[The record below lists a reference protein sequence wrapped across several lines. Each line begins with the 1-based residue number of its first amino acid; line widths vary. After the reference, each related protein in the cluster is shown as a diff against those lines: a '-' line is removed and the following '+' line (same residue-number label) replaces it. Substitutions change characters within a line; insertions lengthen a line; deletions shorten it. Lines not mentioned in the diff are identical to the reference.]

1 MINRKEHLTIEGLRK
16 IVNLKAS
23 INSGLSDGLKKAFPD
38 TVPVQRPLVKDQ
50 IIKDPHWLAGFASG
64 EGSFYIKIF
73 KSKAKLG
80 ESVILTFQITQH
92 IRDEELLRSLVKYLD
107 CGKVYIRP
115 GQAVDFKITQFEEL
129 TDKVIPFFQKYPIVG
144 VKALDFADFLVATEL
159 IKNKAHLTFEG
170 LEKIRLIK
178 FAMNTKR
185 EN

>member
-1 MINRKEHLTIEGLRK
+1 MINRKEHLTIEGKRK
-16 IVNLKAS
+16 IVNLRAS
-23 INSGLSDGLKKAFPD
+23 MNNGLSDELKAAFPD
-38 TVPVQRPLVKDQ
+38 TIPVQRPLVKDQ

-64 EGSFYIKIF
+64 EGCFYIKIS

-92 IRDEELLRSLVKYLD
+92 SRDEKLIRSLIQYLD

-115 GQAVDFKITQFEEL
+115 GQAVDLKMTPFEEL

-144 VKALDFADFLVATEL
+144 VKALDFADFLAATEL
-159 IKNKAHLTFEG
+159 IKNKAHLTYEG

-178 FAMNTKR
+178 SVMNAKR